1 MLCDTV
7 ERLADATVDVTEAT
21 EVAEIATSSLI
32 AFITTEAIELSST
45 DLPRKKRIVCR
56 LFEMVQLDYPALR
69 RPFMY

>member
-32 AFITTEAIELSST
+32 TFITAEAIGLGDIQRESRS
-45 DLPRKKRIVCR
+45 
-56 LFEMVQLDYPALR
+56 FGDYYSR
-69 RPFMY
+69 